1 MWGKREKGRGKRNAS
16 LFLDHTTFRP
26 YDFDA
31 SPRQNNF
38 GAPAPSDFPAS
49 PFTTFF
55 IGNHC
60 SSTSFPTTFAILVS
74 FRMDTRLKPR
84 VWQRNVSFPTLVI
97 GKLPCHSRM
106 FLAGI
111 YLRVFQMVTCHR
123 HAGMKKED
131 GSSLLAGGDGA
142 RSIFGL
148 NHKDRKRLP
157 TPLFRQKRGVGLLTL
172 GKSDANTFR
181 DIHIHKRRK

>member
-1 MWGKREKGRGKRNAS
+1 MAIHGLTKESAFEGKGT
-16 LFLDHTTFRP
+16 LPFFLDHTTFRP

-49 PFTTFF
+49 PFPTFV
-55 IGNHC
+55 IGNL
-60 SSTSFPTTFAILVS
+60 SSWTSFPTTFAILVS

-84 VWQRNVSFPTLVI
+84 VWQRNVL
-97 GKLPCHSRM
+97 

-123 HAGMKKED
+123 HAGMKK
-131 GSSLLAGGDGA
+131 GDGA
-142 RSIFGL
+142 RGIFRL
-148 NHKDRKRLP
+148 NHKDKKRLP
-157 TPLFRQKRGVGLLTL
+157 TPLFRQKVE
-172 GKSDANTFR
+172 
-181 DIHIHKRRK
+181 